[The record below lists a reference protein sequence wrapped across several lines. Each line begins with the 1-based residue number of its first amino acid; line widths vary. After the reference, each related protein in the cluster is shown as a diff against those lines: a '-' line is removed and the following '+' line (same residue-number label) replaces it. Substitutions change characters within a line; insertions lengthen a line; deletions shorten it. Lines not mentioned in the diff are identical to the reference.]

1 MCTALIFLVN
11 FYCSYYCERYGTVLL
26 VQPLYMLLQLAGF
39 IFDCTCIILPKPIVH
54 IDNYCYLY
62 YSTLFIP
69 FTALYFILHLSYT
82 LKKGHF
88 ENKPFIHS
96 FIHPFILQ
104 LVHHISIDKTTGYD
118 NPHFQKYI

>member
-1 MCTALIFLVN
+1 
-11 FYCSYYCERYGTVLL
+11 
-26 VQPLYMLLQLAGF
+26 MLLQLTGF

-62 YSTLFIP
+62 CSTLFIP
-69 FTALYFILHLSYT
+69 CTALYFILHLSYT

-96 FIHPFILQ
+96 HETNI
-104 LVHHISIDKTTGYD
+104 
-118 NPHFQKYI
+118 YIAKIMRNNIVDIKIMLNN

>member
-1 MCTALIFLVN
+1 
-11 FYCSYYCERYGTVLL
+11 
-26 VQPLYMLLQLAGF
+26 MLLQLAGF

-54 IDNYCYLY
+54 IDKYCYLY

-69 FTALYFILHLSYT
+69 FTALYFILHLSYA

-96 FIHPFILQ
+96 FMHSFIHVRFYF
-104 LVHHISIDKTTGYD
+104 LVLYCVVLVQQDGWLNHLVS
-118 NPHFQKYI
+118 YIIKLYLIRMGAALNLGRCYQ

>member
-1 MCTALIFLVN
+1 
-11 FYCSYYCERYGTVLL
+11 
-26 VQPLYMLLQLAGF
+26 MLLQLAGF
-39 IFDCTCIILPKPIVH
+39 IFDCTCVILPKLIVH

-62 YSTLFIP
+62 CSTLFIP

-96 FIHPFILQ
+96 FIEFYLSYVSLFHNRKRDYSRTFKNLS
-104 LVHHISIDKTTGYD
+104 LRKDYVLCAD
-118 NPHFQKYI
+118 

>member
-1 MCTALIFLVN
+1 
-11 FYCSYYCERYGTVLL
+11 
-26 VQPLYMLLQLAGF
+26 MLLQLAGF
-39 IFDCTCIILPKPIVH
+39 IFDCTCISLPTPIVH

-62 YSTLFIP
+62 YSTLFSP

-96 FIHPFILQ
+96 LLIANKSNMLPQ
-104 LVHHISIDKTTGYD
+104 D
-118 NPHFQKYI
+118 NIQIVKKIYITVTS

>member
-1 MCTALIFLVN
+1 
-11 FYCSYYCERYGTVLL
+11 
-26 VQPLYMLLQLAGF
+26 MLLQLVGF

-62 YSTLFIP
+62 CPTLFIP
-69 FTALYFILHLSYT
+69 CTALYFILHLSYT

-96 FIHPFILQ
+96 FIHSFIQ
-104 LVHHISIDKTTGYD
+104 T
-118 NPHFQKYI
+118 YIMVRIW